1 MKRLLA
7 VSCLLLVVGCWSA
20 VEGQDAS
27 GNVKSQTRQTDAGQ
41 TSNVKSE
48 ELKGYEAF
56 NYTGTIDGD
65 IANYRKSLDQRIG
78 EIKYVLGLVGITS
91 ESTIQEAASKDA
103 TCLRLDTA
111 IRLLGDQKKNLA
123 DVKIFKKAEEKK

>member
-7 VSCLLLVVGCWSA
+7 VGCLLLVIGTSTSSVQAQENQKAEIS
-20 VEGQDAS
+20 
-27 GNVKSQTRQTDAGQ
+27 SQ
-41 TSNVKSE
+41 NEV
-48 ELKGYEAF
+48 LKGYEAF

-65 IANYRKSLDQRIG
+65 IANYKKSLDQRIG
-78 EIKYVLGLVGITS
+78 EIKYILGLVGITS

-123 DVKIFKKAEEKK
+123 DAKIFKKAEEKK